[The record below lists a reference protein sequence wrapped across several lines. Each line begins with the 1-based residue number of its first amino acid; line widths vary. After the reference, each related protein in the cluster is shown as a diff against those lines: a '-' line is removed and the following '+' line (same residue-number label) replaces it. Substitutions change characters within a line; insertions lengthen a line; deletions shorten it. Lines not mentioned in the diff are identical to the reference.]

1 MTKATVQTTAATSE
15 HTNTSLLCPK
25 HRQALLN
32 RGLSADWIEANCRSL
47 TLLEASQYLG
57 YPAKSAGILLKGQDI
72 QIQFKPDK
80 PWKNEGDKKA
90 AKYRSPLGD
99 YDGMLPIN
107 PDDPNYWSDIE
118 ALKAKCYQVDGH
130 PCLVTTEGFFKAIAG
145 CSNGIP
151 TIASLGVEMLLT
163 SSKTD
168 IQGKRY
174 LVPALERFAR
184 AGFGF
189 IIAFDADAATNK
201 AVLWAQVKLAEQLL
215 KFKVPVYSATGLW
228 SIEQGKGMDDFIQN
242 NGADEFK
249 HEILGKVISHS
260 EWLAKIQ
267 KLELQFN
274 DGYQQKGKIPPA
286 DIIGK
291 LITEEYQNRLLWNNE
306 HKTWM
311 EYSLDIKGVWSPV
324 SDLYVESAVDKI
336 LESKGITGYGS
347 ASYVTSIVA
356 KMKRQLFEREWG
368 ERSLDILP
376 FLDGVYDLT
385 TGKFSPHV
393 PANRLT
399 WCLPRPYTVVNS
411 GCSTIDSWL
420 TEATEN
426 NQRHKEV
433 LLCFAAAVLRGR
445 ADLQK
450 FLHLIG
456 VGGTGKSTFTRL
468 LESLIGSRNCFIGSL
483 QELSDKHVVADL
495 LGKRLAI
502 FPDQDKL
509 VGSLTNFK
517 RLTGQD
523 ALNGRRLYKDGIN
536 FRFPGMAVVTS
547 NGPIFHASGSW
558 LTRRILMIGFER
570 KPDKI
575 RDLEREFE
583 PELSAFT
590 NYLLSIPNEEIT
602 RVLRGLGKGDIQKP
616 LWESQ
621 IRTDSIAAWVNEW
634 VIYDTSAKTLIGSN
648 RSEWSDTAY
657 NPHASTLFGSYS
669 HYCKNTG
676 LQAKGKNNFS
686 SDLIELCQQTLAWSV
701 SYCRGSNGERMIRG
715 LRLRTSGDTD
725 PTLEDKLTT
734 DNSDNLTDNSTDNL
748 KPLSNIDSD
757 NSDNLK
763 EENFLSKDDLVSL
776 SYQVEMSA
784 QIEGELE
791 ENANTE
797 KVPAA
802 LVVSL
807 SETSINQASQVVSGV
822 VSPVVSQLSEI
833 DYSSY
838 PHLTCDTIEAKRNQ
852 AQKLKQRLLSADSR
866 EELLAI
872 KQEFSNSVASALC
885 HLDRYGWVW
894 EHLLTNAERAKV
906 EAVAATEQ
914 LNLLLAPPVDQ
925 LEQWMTEENL
935 QSMADSLAQCDD
947 AETLAI
953 LRECWSAQAMNAACK
968 RLTKEQHTRIKQWV
982 IDSNTTN
989 Q

>member
-1 MTKATVQTTAATSE
+1 
-15 HTNTSLLCPK
+15 
-25 HRQALLN
+25 
-32 RGLSADWIEANCRSL
+32 
-47 TLLEASQYLG
+47 
-57 YPAKSAGILLKGQDI
+57 
-72 QIQFKPDK
+72 
-80 PWKNEGDKKA
+80 
-90 AKYRSPLGD
+90 
-99 YDGMLPIN
+99 MLPVHPTN
-107 PDDPNYWSDIE
+107 PTYWSDLE
-118 ALKAKCYQVDGH
+118 ALKAECYQVDGH
-130 PCLVTTEGFFKAIAG
+130 PCLVTTEGFFKALAG

-163 SSKTD
+163 SAKAD

-174 LVPALERFAR
+174 LVPALEHFAR

-201 AVLWAQVKLAEQLL
+201 AVLWAQFKLAEQLL

-228 SIEQGKGMDDFIQN
+228 SIEQGKGMDDFLQN

-274 DGYQQKGKIPPA
+274 DGYQKKGKIPPA

-291 LITEEYQNRLLWNNE
+291 LITEEYQDRLLWNNE

-311 EYSLDIKGVWSPV
+311 EYSLDINGVWSPV

-385 TGKFSPHV
+385 TGKFSPHE

-456 VGGTGKSTFTRL
+456 VGGTGKSTFTHL

-509 VGSLTNFK
+509 VGALTNFK

-547 NGPIFHASGSW
+547 NSPIFHASGSW
-558 LTRRILMIGFER
+558 LTRRILMMGFER

-575 RDLEREFE
+575 RDLEKEFE

-648 RSEWSDTAY
+648 RNEWSDTAY

-669 HYCKNTG
+669 LYCKNTG

-715 LRLRTSGDTD
+715 LRLRNSGDTDPTLEDKLTTD

-734 DNSDNLTDNSTDNL
+734 DNSDNLSDNPTDDL

-757 NSDNLK
+757 NSDNHK
-763 EENFLSKDDLVSL
+763 KENFSSTDDLVSL
-776 SYQVEMSA
+776 PAQVEMSVTDDLVSLPDQVEMSA
-784 QIEGELE
+784 QIEGDVE
-791 ENANTE
+791 ENAKTE
-797 KVPAA
+797 KVAAA
-802 LVVSL
+802 LVVNL
-807 SETSINQASQVVSGV
+807 PETSINQASQVVSGV
-822 VSPVVSQLSEI
+822 VSPVASQLSEI

-852 AQKLKQRLLSADSR
+852 AHSLKQRLLEATSR
-866 EELLAI
+866 EELSAI

-885 HLDRYGWVW
+885 HVDRYGWVW
-894 EHLLTNAERAKV
+894 ENLLTNAERAKV

-914 LNLLLAPPVDQ
+914 LNLLSTSTSLSTSKADQ
-925 LEQWMTEENL
+925 WLIEENL

-947 AETLAI
+947 AETLTA
-953 LRECWSAQAMNAACK
+953 LRECWPAYAMNAACK

-982 IDSNTTN
+982 IDSITTN